1 MSEHG
6 DSHIARL
13 TPVPLRELWR
23 HEARDFSSW
32 LSENLDYLEE
42 AIGINLSLVEQES
55 AAGDFSVDIVA
66 EDSNGNLVIIENQLD
81 KTDHDHLGKLIT
93 YMSNL
98 DAKTAIWITSKPRP
112 EHERAV
118 QWLNETLPADTSLY
132 LIRLE
137 AYRIGDSPP
146 APMLSV
152 VAGPSEESRKIGSRR
167 KDLAERNIL
176 RREFW
181 QGLIERLQGRTRL
194 HANLS
199 PSTRNWLGTGAGK
212 AGLRYNYVILE
223 DGWRVELYINTRTR
237 ETNKRYFDRLH
248 EHKEEIERSFGEP
261 LRWRRMDDKG
271 ASSIEYA
278 VYGKRGLKVRDA
290 WPQIQEAMIETMARL
305 HKALDPYVRKL

>member
-167 KDLAERNIL
+167 KALAERNIL

>member
-42 AIGINLSLVEQES
+42 TIGINLSLVEQES

-66 EDSNGNLVIIENQLD
+66 EDANGNLVIIENQLE

-137 AYRIGDSPP
+137 AYRIGESPP
-146 APMLSV
+146 APMLTV